1 VKLSLRERAE
11 NYARVFP
18 EFKASHLQVLVGAEG
33 RETLQGVWM
42 FGQDYRNKSDYYGA
56 YPGNYLE
63 RLQAM
68 FPDYP
73 LITGMLPLGGRVLHA
88 FSGSLPP
95 GPYTRCD
102 VVQPAE
108 LQCDVS
114 EIGECYPDVPDFEL
128 IVADTPYST
137 ADSKK
142 YKSPPP
148 NRRKVLAGR
157 AMVATPGALLCW
169 LDTQWPMHRK
179 DQWSTVGMI
188 YIQRST
194 NHRIR
199 LLSIFER
206 AQ

>member
-1 VKLSLRERAE
+1 MKLSLRERAE

-18 EFKASHLQVLVGAEG
+18 EFKGSHLQVLVGAEG
-33 RETLQGVWM
+33 RETLQGIWM

-102 VVQPAE
+102 VVKDAE
-108 LQCDVS
+108 LKCDVAS
-114 EIGECYPDVPDFEL
+114 IPDDVEPFEL
-128 IVADTPYST
+128 VVADTPYST

-142 YKSPPP
+142 YQSPPP
-148 NRRKVLAGR
+148 NRRRALAGLAR
-157 AMVATPGALLCW
+157 VATPGALLCW

-179 DQWSTVGMI
+179 DQWATVGMI

>member
-18 EFKASHLQVLVGAEG
+18 EFKGSHLQVLVGAER
-33 RETLQGVWM
+33 RETLQGIWM

-68 FPDYP
+68 FPDYS
-73 LITGMLPLGGRVLHA
+73 LIAGMLPLGGRVLHA

-108 LQCDVS
+108 LQCNVA
-114 EIGECYPDVPDFEL
+114 EIGEHYPGVEDFEL

-142 YKSPPP
+142 YQSPPP
-148 NRRKVLAGR
+148 NRRGALAGL
-157 AMVATPGALLCW
+157 AHVARPGALLCW

-179 DQWSTVGMI
+179 DQWATVGMI

-206 AQ
+206 A